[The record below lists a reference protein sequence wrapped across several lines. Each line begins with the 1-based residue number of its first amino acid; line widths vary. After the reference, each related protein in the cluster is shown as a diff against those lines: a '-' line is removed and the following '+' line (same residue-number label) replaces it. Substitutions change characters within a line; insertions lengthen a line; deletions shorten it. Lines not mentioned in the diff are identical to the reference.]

1 MKLWVKVKHEW
12 KLVNVDEGKLSK
24 AEMEYVDSIASYRYD
39 IATSN
44 DGKHVVSAYA
54 KEIGGSAVDSTE
66 REVIQLIKE
75 QVCKFTTRWIE

>member
-24 AEMEYVDSIASYRYD
+24 AEMEYVDGIKNYRYD
-39 IATSN
+39 IVKSN
-44 DGKHVVSAYA
+44 DDKYTVSSYA
-54 KEIGGSAVDSTE
+54 KELDGSVAEATE
-66 REVIQLIKE
+66 WEVIQLIKE